1 MKMIIWIKYIE
12 MIKPEQYHCSAED
25 IVEIIDQLDT
35 TTIKQVEY
43 YPATKHNTMLINN
56 NDLRAKALR
65 ELGEKTVI
73 KRSYEKE
80 CKSFFFEFEA

>member
-1 MKMIIWIKYIE
+1 
-12 MIKPEQYHCSAED
+12 
-25 IVEIIDQLDT
+25 
-35 TTIKQVEY
+35 
-43 YPATKHNTMLINN
+43 MLINN

>member
-12 MIKPEQYHCSAED
+12 MIKPEQNHRSAED

-43 YPATKHNTMLINN
+43 YAANKHNSMLTNN
-56 NDLRAKALR
+56 NDLRATAFR
-65 ELGEKTVI
+65 ELDEETSI
-73 KRSYEKE
+73 EQSHKE
-80 CKSFFFEFEA
+80 ECIILYFI

>member
-43 YPATKHNTMLINN
+43 YAANKHNSMLTNN
-56 NDLRAKALR
+56 NDLRATAFR
-65 ELGEKTVI
+65 ELDEETSI
-73 KRSYEKE
+73 EQSHKE
-80 CKSFFFEFEA
+80 ECIILYFI